1 MGTCFCENS
10 RSSACL
16 RTITIHINYHMHFS
30 NQVKHDSP
38 DNDSS
43 VMFRDSC
50 ISELPTQASFEVAS
64 RSVIQVPPDISSDD
78 RDDGEDDSD
87 EPPVKRVYTET
98 NANGSSGISKLVEFC
113 SKDIKYV
120 ASLVFWVSQ
129 LKTHCLLLSDV
140 ILCCR
145 KNVTTFLKGRRSVDL
160 RNKCNHYWANTR
172 KFFLQVVCPCGTSIF
187 VVFLFQ

>member
-1 MGTCFCENS
+1 
-10 RSSACL
+10 
-16 RTITIHINYHMHFS
+16 MHFS

-50 ISELPTQASFEVAS
+50 ISELPTQASFDVPS
-64 RSVIQVPPDISSDD
+64 RSVIQVPPDINSDN

-129 LKTHCLLLSDV
+129 LKTHCHLLSDV
-140 ILCCR
+140 ILCCC
-145 KNVTTFLKGRRSVDL
+145 KNVTKFLKSLLTYVISVTTRPTQENAFYRLFALAVLVYLLCFYFSSQLSHTNVQVKLEPQEEGDL
-160 RNKCNHYWANTR
+160 D
-172 KFFLQVVCPCGTSIF
+172 LSD
-187 VVFLFQ
+187 LS

>member
-1 MGTCFCENS
+1 MGTYFCENS
-10 RSSACL
+10 RSYACL

-50 ISELPTQASFEVAS
+50 ISELPTQASFDVAS
-64 RSVIQVPPDISSDD
+64 RSVIQVPPDINSED
-78 RDDGEDDSD
+78 RDDGDDSD

-120 ASLVFWVSQ
+120 ASLVFWGYVH
-129 LKTHCLLLSDV
+129 TV
-140 ILCCR
+140 
-145 KNVTTFLKGRRSVDL
+145 TFLHGFVLFHNPKGIPVYFQTIENDAKTLPCAHSL
-160 RNKCNHYWANTR
+160 GFSIENTLSPPER
-172 KFFLQVVCPCGTSIF
+172 CDFYVVAKM
-187 VVFLFQ
+187 